1 MAKKARVYD
10 GTAWQELASAQTDL
24 TAYSTTAQ
32 ISSTYSPISTTGLV
46 LITSQTIGTAVSS
59 VVVNNAF
66 SSNYDAYKIIITGGT
81 ASATNYLTL
90 KLGASTTGYDDSFI
104 AKPFAAGFSSGSNT
118 NQPSYSY
125 AGGAV
130 SGQSIYMNAE
140 LLNPFL
146 AKHTYIST
154 SLFAADTG
162 LGMYGG
168 THRVAT
174 SYTDFTIALTGGG
187 TLTGG
192 TIRVYGYKN

>member
-1 MAKKARVYD
+1 LAKKARVYD

-32 ISSTYSPISTTGLV
+32 MNTAITAGVGLV
-46 LITSQTIGTAVSS
+46 PILTQTIGTAVSS

-66 SSNYDAYKIIITGGT
+66 SSTYDAYKIIITGGT

-192 TIRVYGYKN
+192 TIRVYGFKN

>member
-32 ISSTYSPISTTGLV
+32 MNTAITAGVGLV
-46 LITSQTIGTAVSS
+46 PILTQTIGTAVSS

-66 SSNYDAYKIIITGGT
+66 SSTYDAYKIIITGGT

-192 TIRVYGYKN
+192 TIRVYGFKN

>member
-1 MAKKARVYD
+1 
-10 GTAWQELASAQTDL
+10 
-24 TAYSTTAQ
+24 
-32 ISSTYSPISTTGLV
+32 
-46 LITSQTIGTAVSS
+46 AVSS

-66 SSNYDAYKIIITGGT
+66 SSTYDAYKIIITGGT

-174 SYTDFTIALTGGG
+174 SYTDFTIALVGGG

-192 TIRVYGYKN
+192 TIRVYGYKNYWLVEQGVRPKTVNRTQTAVKV

>member
-1 MAKKARVYD
+1 MN
-10 GTAWQELASAQTDL
+10 TAI
-24 TAYSTTAQ
+24 TAGV
-32 ISSTYSPISTTGLV
+32 GLV
-46 LITSQTIGTAVSS
+46 PILTQTIGTAVSS

-66 SSNYDAYKIIITGGT
+66 SSTYDAYKIIITGGT

-192 TIRVYGYKN
+192 TIRVYGFKN

>member
-1 MAKKARVYD
+1 MAKKARVWD
-10 GTAWQELASAQTDL
+10 GTNWQELATAQTDL
-24 TAYSTTAQ
+24 TGYSTTAQ
-32 ISSTYSPISTTGLV
+32 MNTAINAGVGLV
-46 LITSQTIGTAVSS
+46 PILTQTIGTAVSS

-66 SSNYDAYKIIITGGT
+66 SATYDAYKIIITGGT

-90 KLGASTTGYDDSFI
+90 QLGSSTTGYDDSFI
-104 AKPFAAGFSSGSNT
+104 AKPFSAAFSSGSNT
-118 NQPSYSY
+118 NQPSFSY

-174 SYTDFTIALTGGG
+174 SYTNFTIALVGGG
-187 TLTGG
+187 TMTGG
-192 TIRVYGYKN
+192 TISVYGYKK